1 MTVNKPSVAN
11 LLKCP
16 NCGNDRE
23 FFEITDDVVT
33 TTYYIQNP
41 DGSFTLEERTS
52 QTLGDAKLYC
62 STCEEDLSEFHQR
75 FSEMIF

>member
-1 MTVNKPSVAN
+1 MTVTKTTVAN

-33 TTYYIQNP
+33 TTHYIQNP

-52 QTLGDAKLYC
+52 QTMGDAKLYC
-62 STCEEDLSEFHQR
+62 GNCEEDLSDFHQR